1 MSIFL
6 TLLIVVH
13 VIVCVL
19 MVLLVLMQRPRSEGL
34 GAAFGGGMTE
44 NVFGAQT
51 TNVLAKFTTWLAG
64 AFFAITLLLSIITAR
79 TSGGTTGIQK
89 ELMNS
94 PLPAAAASP
103 APSAET
109 LPTTSEST
117 PAAATEPSPAQ

>member
-1 MSIFL
+1 MSE
-6 TLLIVVH
+6 T
-13 VIVCVL
+13 
-19 MVLLVLMQRPRSEGL
+19 
-34 GAAFGGGMTE
+34 
-44 NVFGAQT
+44 
-51 TNVLAKFTTWLAG
+51 
-64 AFFAITLLLSIITAR
+64 LSIVIPAYNEER
-79 TSGGTTGIQK
+79 TIHRILDKVKAVELLGGIQK